1 MCLKHIFCCIVNII
15 NFAKKIEVKKVTLLI
30 LFLLP
35 VIGYSQLNIVI
46 TNNIE
51 PLYVSDGDTLSTCRD
66 SIIIFEAEVTGG
78 VEPYE
83 YFWDFDDGTE
93 SGIGIDSV
101 TRKYDEGGGYRVK
114 LKVVDA
120 NSDEGFII
128 QPIKV
133 AIPPNFSQTKVDI
146 PEEQNGI
153 CKGSLTPLMGKAY
166 PELWEDEP
174 FVYEIIE
181 DPEDPEDI
189 DDETPYSSSLTFDEF
204 PLGSTYASG
213 DIESIGLSIIHS
225 NMGNLKVSLSCEDG
239 NTVIMKDYDAT
250 NNAVLG
256 DTANN
261 LPYLYYWS
269 ASSTSGTMNSNTT
282 SNPIPESSYL
292 PDESFDNFIGCSLN
306 GNWTITI
313 EDNQALD
320 SGYVYSW
327 SIIFQEDVLPDVW
340 TFQDT
345 LVPYKVI
352 NDVIYGTYWS
362 GENIDVTG
370 GINYS
375 GDTILHTVYA
385 SPDVPGNNGYN
396 FHVINNFGCPQ
407 DTINT
412 IYVEEA
418 TFTIKHDGNEAKLD
432 VTFTNETSW
441 AQERD
446 WEFGDGSPKELVLD
460 SDSIIHTYLEGGET
474 YESIL
479 IVTDES
485 GCTDTDTIFI
495 KVEVEPSHL
504 QNVPN
509 MFSPDGNGTNDVYK
523 FTEDIVK
530 GMEEF
535 HMTIYS
541 RWGEKVYET
550 YDMNHIINEG
560 WNGKIM
566 ILGKNNKG
574 PLAAPGIYFYVIEA
588 EGKDDNTY
596 IGNRGKE
603 KTKITEETENIN
615 YPEETKGII
624 HLFR

>member
-1 MCLKHIFCCIVNII
+1 M
-15 NFAKKIEVKKVTLLI
+15 KKITLLV

-35 VIGYSQLNIVI
+35 VIAYSQLNIVI

-51 PLYVSDGDTLSTCRD
+51 PLYVSDGDTLSACRD

-83 YFWDFDDGTE
+83 YFWDFDNGTE
-93 SGIGIDSV
+93 SGIGKDSV
-101 TRKYDEGGGYRVK
+101 TREYDEGRGYRVK

-128 QPIKV
+128 QAIKV

-153 CKGSLTPLMGKAY
+153 CKGSLTPLIGKAY

-181 DPEDPEDI
+181 DTEDI

-204 PLGSTYASG
+204 PLGSIYASG
-213 DIESIGLSIIHS
+213 DIDSIGLSIIHS

-239 NTVIMKDYDAT
+239 TPVVLKDFDAT
-250 NNAVLG
+250 NNTVLG

-261 LPYLYYWS
+261 TPYLYYWS
-269 ASSTSGTMNSNTT
+269 ASSTLGTMNSNTILNNG
-282 SNPIPESSYL
+282 SVYQ

-320 SGYVYSW
+320 SGYVHSW
-327 SIIFQEDVLPDVW
+327 SMIFQEDVLPDVW
-340 TFQDT
+340 TFKDT
-345 LVPYKVI
+345 LVQYKI
-352 NDVIYGTYWS
+352 IDDVIYGTYWS

-375 GDTILHTVYA
+375 GDTILHTVHA
-385 SPDVPGNNGYN
+385 APDVPGPNGYN

-407 DTINT
+407 ETKNT
-412 IYVEEA
+412 LNVEKA
-418 TFTIKHDGNEAKLD
+418 TFTVKPEGGEAKLD

-460 SDSIIHTYLEGGET
+460 SDSIIHKYLEGDKT

-495 KVEVEPSHL
+495 EVLIEPSHL

-509 MFSPDGNGTNDVYK
+509 MFSPNGDEINDVYK

-566 ILGKNNKG
+566 ILGENNKG

-588 EGKDDNTY
+588 KGKGKDGDTY

-603 KTKITEETENIN
+603 KIKIGEETDIIN
-615 YPEETKGII
+615 HPEETKGII